1 MKKLLCLSHGLAS
14 LAFGLFL
21 ASVAAGCQ
29 PTEADIA
36 DGDDPLE
43 ALTVAA
49 LSTRYDGPY
58 WLHQRS
64 ALPDVFGQ
72 ALTYCKAQSL
82 TERPN
87 CQAVMAASRF
97 AESLERPAPKGRGYS
112 GILTEDNT
120 DPEGNAETSA
130 PDTLRPER

>member
-1 MKKLLCLSHGLAS
+1 MKRFPYPRHGLATLTIS
-14 LAFGLFL
+14 LFL
-21 ASVAAGCQ
+21 AGATVGCQ

-36 DGDDPLE
+36 NGDDPIG

-64 ALPDVFGQ
+64 AVPGVFGR

-87 CQAVMAASRF
+87 CQAVMAAWRF

-112 GILTEDNT
+112 GILSEDNA
-120 DPEGNAETSA
+120 DLSA

>member
-1 MKKLLCLSHGLAS
+1 MKRFPYPRHGLATLS
-14 LAFGLFL
+14 TIGLFL
-21 ASVAAGCQ
+21 TGATVGCQ

-36 DGDDPLE
+36 NGDDPIE

-58 WLHQRS
+58 WLHQRG
-64 ALPDVFGQ
+64 AVPGVFGQ

-87 CQAVMAASRF
+87 CQAVMAAWRF

-112 GILTEDNT
+112 GILSEDNA
-120 DPEGNAETSA
+120 DFSA